1 MTCGCIGEPSIIMIN
16 RSNIQKRRNYWL
28 ENPYITISERTV
40 KGRTFVRARAN
51 WPSHP
56 RSINIDVVIKD
67 AREKFNGLRD
77 PRLEQLAKKKI
88 LEKINL
94 LTKKENA

>member
-1 MTCGCIGEPSIIMIN
+1 MNI
-16 RSNIQKRRNYWL
+16 RAKIQKRRQDWL

-40 KGRTFVRARAN
+40 GGRTFVRARAN
-51 WPSHP
+51 WPNHP

-67 AREKFNGLRD
+67 AWKFKSLRD
-77 PRLEQLAKKKI
+77 PRLEQLAEKKI

-94 LTKKENA
+94 LTNEKINDVH